1 MARPVS
7 DTLCPSVRG
16 SLLSL
21 LVLPGRRRLR
31 PASSCVHGCFAHV
44 RTSQRTGNSRFQAR
58 KARRSPWLAQAYVMT
73 GRRAEAATLA
83 AEHADSPSN
92 LATIYASLGDKDRAF
107 EALERVAVVQP
118 HHVGKILINPEMTV
132 LRGDPR
138 LAPFRKRFNLP

>member
-1 MARPVS
+1 
-7 DTLCPSVRG
+7 
-16 SLLSL
+16 
-21 LVLPGRRRLR
+21 
-31 PASSCVHGCFAHV
+31 
-44 RTSQRTGNSRFQAR
+44 
-58 KARRSPWLAQAYVMT
+58 MT

-138 LAPFRKRFNLP
+138 LTALRERFGLPAH